1 MAIVVYYLRL
11 INLFIIF
18 GIAVWVYFVTFI
30 VLRTFTKRRER
41 H

>member
-1 MAIVVYYLRL
+1 MAIVVYYLRP

-18 GIAVWVYFVTFI
+18 GIAVWMYFVTFI
-30 VLRTFTKRRER
+30 VLSTFTKRRER

>member
-1 MAIVVYYLRL
+1 MAIVYYLRP

-18 GIAVWVYFVTFI
+18 GIAVWMYLVTFI